1 MTTHSD
7 VENGAAQDGAAA
19 QSLEEFGRHPAAAW
33 HTLLIGVTLFTTAL
47 SVYQLF
53 NLGTIFGYT
62 LLGNQYLYL
71 LIALLM
77 PLTFIFWPGS
87 GKERPFQSGERR
99 RGWIGRVP
107 VYDVVLFL
115 LALATGLYLAFN
127 AETIIYE
134 GWEYAAPDSAIWISY
149 LLWLLVLEAAR
160 RVGGIAIFIIVLTL
174 SLYPLYADLL
184 PAVLAGQTVPL
195 ADTAIYHTMSEE
207 SLLGIPMRA
216 FGNLVIGFLI
226 FGVALQYTGGGQFF
240 LNLAFALLGK
250 VRGGPAKVAIFSS
263 GLMGSMS
270 GSVITNVLTT
280 GVMTIPAMRRVGF
293 SRSYAA
299 GVEACA
305 STGGV
310 LMPPIMGATAFVMA
324 TFLEVPYIDIAIA
337 ATIPSILYFFGLFM
351 QIDAYAARVN
361 LAGLPKSELPSLK
374 QTIKEGWY
382 FVVVFVLLIWMLIGL
397 NQESWAPYY
406 ATALLIAI
414 NQAFPYHR
422 WGWRDL
428 RNFFVGTGRL
438 FIELTSLLAG
448 IGLIVGALVVT
459 GKLGNIANDLLSL
472 AGGNV
477 YILLLMGAMT
487 SFVLGIGMT
496 VTAAYIFL
504 AVALAPALI
513 KGGMDP
519 MAVHLFILYWGMLSY
534 ITPPVALGAFA
545 ASTIAQCKPMAAGF
559 QAMRLG
565 TIIYFIPFFFVF
577 DTAFLL
583 RGDATTILLVLGD
596 ALLGIVLLAGA
607 LQGYLLRFGSL
618 GSGSFGLASRILL
631 GLAGIALAVPGGGL
645 VPLGTGELWI
655 VALVLTAVAL
665 ALARFAPDSRFPTK
679 VPPATHERAR

>member
-1 MTTHSD
+1 MSTDSKTEVSND
-7 VENGAAQDGAAA
+7 SSMDETQAKGRQPGKPWQILLMASAIAAI
-19 QSLEEFGRHPAAAW
+19 
-33 HTLLIGVTLFTTAL
+33 LLSI
-47 SVYQLF
+47 YQLF

-62 LLGNQYLYL
+62 LLGNQYLYF

-77 PLTFIFWPGS
+77 PLTFIFWPLNS
-87 GKERPFQSGERR
+87 KERLFEKGEKRT
-99 RGWIGRVP
+99 GWIAQVP
-107 VYDVVLFL
+107 FYDVILFALSLACGLFL
-115 LALATGLYLAFN
+115 AAN

-134 GWEYAAPDSAIWISY
+134 GWEYAAPDNAIWMSY
-149 LLWLLVLEAAR
+149 LLWALVLDAAR
-160 RVGGIAIFIIVLTL
+160 RVGGMAIFVIVLAL
-174 SLYPLYADLL
+174 SFYPLYAGDLPDAL
-184 PAVLAGQTVPL
+184 SGQPVPL

-216 FGNLVIGFLI
+216 FGNLVVGFLI

-280 GVMTIPAMRRVGF
+280 GVMTIPAMRKVGF
-293 SRSYAA
+293 ARSYAA
-299 GVEACA
+299 GVETCA

-337 ATIPSILYFFGLFM
+337 AVIPSALYFFGLFM
-351 QIDAYAARVN
+351 QIDAYAARVG
-361 LAGLPKSELPSLK
+361 LEGLPKTELPSLK
-374 QTIKEGWY
+374 QTMKEGWY
-382 FVVVFVLLIWMLIGL
+382 FVVVFILLIWMLIGL

-406 ATALLIAI
+406 ATALLIGI
-414 NQAFPYHR
+414 NQVFPYHR
-422 WGWRDL
+422 WGWQDL
-428 RNFFVGTGRL
+428 KNFITGTGRL
-438 FIELTSLLAG
+438 FVELTSLLGG

-477 YILLLMGAMT
+477 YILLLMGAAT
-487 SFVLGIGMT
+487 SFLLGIGMT

-513 KGGMDP
+513 KGGLDP

-545 ASTIAQCKPMAAGF
+545 ASTIAQCKPMSAGF

-583 RGDATTILLVLGD
+583 RGDAMSILTTLVD
-596 ALLGIVLLAGA
+596 ALLGITLLAAA

-618 GSGSFGLASRILL
+618 GSGPLALASRIIL
-631 GLAGIALAVPGGGL
+631 GVAGIFLAVPGGGL
-645 VPLGTGELWI
+645 VPLDNLELWI
-655 VALVLTAVAL
+655 VTLVLTAIALGL
-665 ALARFAPDSRFPTK
+665 ALMAPNSRYTAIGLNK
-679 VPPATHERAR
+679 AGEGSA